1 MMKEESKTFQE
12 FLLKKGVI
20 KQKDIL
26 EIEAARKDTNVS
38 LGAIA
43 LNRGLLTS
51 VEIRHVLDVQSKTT
65 GKFGEVA
72 IELKLLDH
80 DQMQELLAEQKKVN
94 LDPGEILVLKGRQA
108 GIDGAFSTG
117 FRAAPE
123 RGITLSFFAREIMRS
138 RNLVASL
145 IST

>member
-26 EIEAARKDTNVS
+26 AIEVARKDTNVS

-51 VEIRHVLDVQSKTT
+51 VEIRHVLDVQSKTA

-72 IELKLLDH
+72 IELKCKNSWRNRKKSTST
-80 DQMQELLAEQKKVN
+80 QEK
-94 LDPGEILVLKGRQA
+94 PWC
-108 GIDGAFSTG
+108 
-117 FRAAPE
+117 
-123 RGITLSFFAREIMRS
+123 
-138 RNLVASL
+138 
-145 IST
+145 